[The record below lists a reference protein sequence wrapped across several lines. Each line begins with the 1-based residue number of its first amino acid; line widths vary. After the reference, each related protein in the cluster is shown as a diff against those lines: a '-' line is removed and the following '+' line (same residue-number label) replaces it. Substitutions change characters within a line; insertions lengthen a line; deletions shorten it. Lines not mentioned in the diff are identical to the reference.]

1 VVEVSY
7 RDLRDDRLVRGF
19 MITLHDVTKQRQ
31 YERDEVHRT
40 LRDSAAGQN
49 RRNSSRKFT

>member
-19 MITLHDVTKQRQ
+19 VITLHDVTKQRQ